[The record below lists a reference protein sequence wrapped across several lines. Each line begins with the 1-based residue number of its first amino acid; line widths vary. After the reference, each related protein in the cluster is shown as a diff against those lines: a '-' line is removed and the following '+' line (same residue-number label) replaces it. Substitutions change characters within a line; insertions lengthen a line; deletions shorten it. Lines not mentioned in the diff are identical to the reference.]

1 MNATSLVFG
10 AGRIRRSPLGRDL
23 ISVMCK
29 VPEQR
34 YGAMNAARTQVEL
47 LMNRLWQLDLVCRGS
62 HRVPVCLR
70 APDPS
75 IAWLRPSAQTRVSR
89 RHRLFLCR
97 CLVRVS
103 RVRVVSAKEIES
115 ARSAGEGAVDTLRRL
130 LAQTVAKVIRNDPQE
145 AATALELGIID
156 RRWLDDPINQ
166 PISPSKPTEILEHF
180 LARSLERKPSLL
192 STMGLS
198 AVQLLAS
205 LRSHG
210 TGEVEVVTVA
220 FTDLE
225 GFTSFTDT
233 HGDSAAATM
242 ISEQNRVA
250 GPIVRRWHGRV
261 VKHLGD
267 GLLCTFPDA
276 NSGIRAAL
284 ELLETSPSPLRLRA
298 GLHVGEAVVTQDDV
312 VGHVVNV
319 AARVTETAKGNQ
331 VVVTAE
337 TARAAGAIPGAEFR
351 RLRKRRLKGIS
362 ERVELCEV
370 VPVPTSPVR

>member
-1 MNATSLVFG
+1 M
-10 AGRIRRSPLGRDL
+10 
-23 ISVMCK
+23 
-29 VPEQR
+29 
-34 YGAMNAARTQVEL
+34 
-47 LMNRLWQLDLVCRGS
+47 
-62 HRVPVCLR
+62 
-70 APDPS
+70 
-75 IAWLRPSAQTRVSR
+75 
-89 RHRLFLCR
+89 
-97 CLVRVS
+97 
-103 RVRVVSAKEIES
+103 VSAKEIES

-130 LAQTVAKVIRNDPQE
+130 LAQTVAKVIRNDPEE

-242 ISEQNRVA
+242 ISEQNRAA

-276 NSGIRAAL
+276 NGGIRAAL

-312 VGHVVNV
+312 VGQVVNI
-319 AARVTETAKGNQ
+319 AARVTEIAKGNQ

-362 ERVELCEV
+362 ERVELFEV
-370 VPVPTSPVR
+370 VPMPTSPVR